1 MSVQVSAELL
11 FSRWCEST
19 SNAVFLVWSLDL
31 AACAG
36 TLAETYLVIKVVQFC
51 VSSTKNLLSGARRNR
66 VSAAQV
72 PLA

>member
-1 MSVQVSAELL
+1 M
-11 FSRWCEST
+11 
-19 SNAVFLVWSLDL
+19 FLVWSLDL

-36 TLAETYLVIKVVQFC
+36 TLAGTYIVIKVIQFC